1 MEQQT
6 SQLRRDLAFIQGLM
20 EGNGELENRP
30 EKGILKRL
38 VSVLDE
44 MAAENEQLRLRLS
57 ELEEYVEA
65 VDEDLNEL
73 ELMVYDEDEPDE
85 EDIGY
90 WEVECPQ
97 CHQQVLVGDDL
108 LDDEQVTDIVCPQC
122 DTVLLTDE
130 EEDAITSHPTQ

>member
-1 MEQQT
+1 
-6 SQLRRDLAFIQGLM
+6 M